1 VRSAISGVAT
11 DGTAASDV
19 SNNADAQRAD
29 ITDAET
35 QQRRLHDLG
44 PRILSALVL
53 APAAIAATIAGGPWI
68 AGACGAAS
76 VAMSYEWTRMSE
88 PASLRWAFL
97 WCLLGVFGAVVAASW
112 SETAIAFG
120 WLAACGAASALRRR
134 TLPGVLETFGGV
146 LYVGAPCVLF
156 LLLRA
161 HNPGGREA
169 VLGMFM
175 IIWSTDAAAY
185 FAGTLI
191 GGPRVSRRLS
201 PNKTWSGLVC
211 GTLAGLAAGI
221 GAAALF
227 HGPPALWAAAGAAL
241 GAIGLAGDLFESMLK
256 RRFGVKD
263 ASGLIPG
270 HGGFLDRLDGL
281 MFATVLASA
290 VLLLDPGLMPS
301 LLGQP

>member
-1 VRSAISGVAT
+1 MG
-11 DGTAASDV
+11 ASDV
-19 SNNADAQRAD
+19 SNRSDAQPAASGS
-29 ITDAET
+29 AEA
-35 QQRRLHDLG
+35 QHRRLHDLG

-53 APAAIAATIAGGPWI
+53 APAAIAATIAGGSWI

-88 PASLRWAFL
+88 PTSRRWAFL
-97 WCLLGVFGAVVAASW
+97 WCFVGVLGAVMAASW
-112 SETAIAFG
+112 GEVAVAFG
-120 WLAACGAASALRRR
+120 WLAACGVGSAIRRR
-134 TLPGVLETFGGV
+134 SLTGVLETFGGV
-146 LYVGAPCVLF
+146 LYVGAPCALF

-161 HNPGGREA
+161 QSPGGREA
-169 VLGMFM
+169 VLGMFL
-175 IIWSTDAAAY
+175 IIWATDAAAY

-201 PNKTWSGLVC
+201 PNKTWAGLIF

-221 GAAALF
+221 GCAALF
-227 HGPPALWAAAGAAL
+227 GGPASWWAAAGALL
-241 GAIGLAGDLFESMLK
+241 GAVGLAGDLFESLLK

-281 MFATVLASA
+281 MFATVLASVA
-290 VLLLDPGLMPS
+290 LALDPTIMAR
-301 LLGQP
+301 LLGQTS

>member
-1 VRSAISGVAT
+1 MSNRS
-11 DGTAASDV
+11 
-19 SNNADAQRAD
+19 
-29 ITDAET
+29 DAEPADSGSADT
-35 QQRRLHDLG
+35 QHRRLHDLG

-88 PASLRWAFL
+88 PSSRGPAFAL
-97 WCLLGVFGAVVAASW
+97 CLLGVLGAVMAASW
-112 SETAIAFG
+112 GEVAVAFG
-120 WLAACGAASALRRR
+120 WLAACGLASAMRRR
-134 TLPGVLETFGGV
+134 TLAGVVETFGGV
-146 LYVGAPCVLF
+146 LYVGAPCALF

-161 HNPGGREA
+161 HSPGGREA
-169 VLGMFM
+169 VLGMFL
-175 IIWSTDAAAY
+175 IIWATDAAAY

-201 PNKTWSGLVC
+201 PNKTWSGLMF
-211 GTLAGLAAGI
+211 GTLAGLGAGI
-221 GAAALF
+221 GCAALF
-227 HGPPALWAAAGAAL
+227 HGPAVPWAMVGAAL
-241 GAIGLAGDLFESMLK
+241 GAVGLAGDLFESLLK

-281 MFATVLASA
+281 MFATVLASGA
-290 VLLLDPGLMPS
+290 LLIEPGLMGF
-301 LLGQP
+301 LLGQPS